1 MQQLSQNPE
10 MIRNMMQNN
19 PMLRNM
25 MQNNPQALQQMFNPE
40 VMQAAM
46 QMQQAMARANMPAS
60 GAMANGATQSTQ
72 SSANAA
78 PGTTNANTGTGA
90 TGATGANTNANGA
103 NPAANPFMNLFGG
116 MPPANGANPA
126 MNPFMNPYMGMMGMG
141 MNPNQ
146 FAAAPNPAANPAAM
160 NQQQRQNAQTMFA
173 NQLNQLNNMGFTD
186 AEANISALIATGG
199 NVQAA
204 IDR

>member
-1 MQQLSQNPE
+1 
-10 MIRNMMQNN
+10 
-19 PMLRNM
+19 
-25 MQNNPQALQQMFNPE
+25 
-40 VMQAAM
+40 
-46 QMQQAMARANMPAS
+46 MQQAMSRANMSAS
-60 GAMANGATQSTQ
+60 GANNGATPSTQ
-72 SSANAA
+72 SSATAA

-90 TGATGANTNANGA
+90 TSATNANAA

-186 AEANISALIATGG
+186 PEANI
-199 NVQAA
+199 N
-204 IDR
+204 